1 MASEAFA
8 KISGKDAKAGSW
20 MVVNLEKKKVAFVA
34 EGEGLESLKK
44 ALDDAQCMWACINV
58 HGVDVR
64 ANVESTRHKL
74 VQINWV
80 GENVPAMKKMGALQG
95 KGAIAKLF
103 KGAAL
108 ELNCNK
114 PEEIST
120 TEIVGKLSAAG
131 GAHKPTYYAFGG
143 GEKVDLNFY
152 DKANK

>member
-1 MASEAFA
+1 MTSKAFDT
-8 KISGKDAKAGSW
+8 ISGKEAKAGSW
-20 MVVNLEKKKVAFVA
+20 MVVNLEKKKIALAA

-44 ALDDAQCMWACINV
+44 ALDDGQCMWACINV

-80 GENVPAMKKMGALQG
+80 GENVPAMKKMGALAG
-95 KGAIAKLF
+95 KSKAAKLF
-103 KGAAL
+103 KGVAM
-108 ELNCNK
+108 ELNVNK
-114 PEEIST
+114 ASEITTEEIVS
-120 TEIVGKLSAAG
+120 KLCASG
-131 GAHKPTYYAFGG
+131 GAHKPTYFNFGG